1 MASSGPVIEELPDD
15 YDVQAEKER
24 VWSAVSAPPASSA
37 ASQPDGGGTLRKG
50 FFSSKPKPS
59 APANTSKPAP
69 AESHSSKP
77 APAASQ
83 AKGADASAK
92 GADASESEKSEM
104 PPEAPRAH
112 EPGPEVASEVGE
124 VVAGLR
130 ARLLKASDNA
140 RKARRQKDV
149 AECTESLKESVAA
162 MASQPRWPTGQ
173 AKAARDRAAR
183 EADSALAELRA
194 ASNDAR
200 RMRSGEEKRALVE
213 LRKTADD
220 GVDRVKKL
228 CESVAPKD
236 KTPED
241 EAKAV
246 VASFHSLPLTVK
258 LRLLVDEKVALA
270 LLAASFVSGVALM
283 SGILLEFYV
292 AWGCGFQCE
301 R

>member
-1 MASSGPVIEELPDD
+1 MAS
-15 YDVQAEKER
+15 
-24 VWSAVSAPPASSA
+24 
-37 ASQPDGGGTLRKG
+37 
-50 FFSSKPKPS
+50 
-59 APANTSKPAP
+59 
-69 AESHSSKP
+69 
-77 APAASQ
+77 
-83 AKGADASAK
+83 
-92 GADASESEKSEM
+92 
-104 PPEAPRAH
+104 
-112 EPGPEVASEVGE
+112 
-124 VVAGLR
+124 LR
-130 ARLLKASDNA
+130 ARLLKAAGDA
-140 RKARRQKDV
+140 HKARRQGEV
-149 AECTESLKESVAA
+149 AECTDSLKQSVAA

-173 AKAARDRAAR
+173 ARTARDRAAR

-200 RMRSGEEKRALVE
+200 RMRSGEEKRALAE
-213 LRKTADD
+213 LRKAADD

-258 LRLLVDEKVALA
+258 LRLLVDEKLAVAL
-270 LLAASFVSGVALM
+270 LLASFAVGVALM
-283 SGILLEFYV
+283 LGILLEFYV